1 MYSEE
6 IRKRKR
12 QEIDKTEQMEED
24 LKQEYGEQEE
34 MGVVTQRDPKVKT
47 MVRNLRQRE
56 DTAKYLMNLDVNSAY
71 YDPIS
76 RSMREN
82 PLPDGNITNKV
93 VNFKGDNWY
102 RYTGDAA
109 KMIE

>member
-1 MYSEE
+1 M
-6 IRKRKR
+6 
-12 QEIDKTEQMEED
+12 
-24 LKQEYGEQEE
+24 
-34 MGVVTQRDPKVKT
+34 
-47 MVRNLRQRE
+47 
-56 DTAKYLMNLDVNSAY
+56 NSAY

-82 PLPDGNITNKV
+82 PLSEGNLTNKV